1 MEKQYGLTILF
12 SELRGF
18 YDYTKV
24 AEVGLFYLF
33 SIILLLSRQQMN

>member
-18 YDYTKV
+18 YDSPRV
-24 AEVGLFYLF
+24 AEVRLFYLF